1 MAFNKP
7 KLYQQQQ
14 F

>member
-7 KLYQQQQ
+7 TFKKKITK
-14 F
+14 